1 MSKKWFYLM
10 KQLRQFSIAI
20 IIFGGMFYIEGIFPG
35 NVILSIGGI
44 LYGVHSFLLS
54 FEKVYIEPN
63 WELVYP
69 ELALGI
75 SEEELED
82 EKEQIVNP

>member
-54 FEKVYIEPN
+54 FEKVHIEPN

-75 SEEELED
+75 SEDELED
-82 EKEQIVNP
+82 KKE

>member
-1 MSKKWFYLM
+1 MSKKWHHLM
-10 KQLRQFSIAI
+10 KALRQFSIAI
-20 IIFGGMFYIEGIFPG
+20 IILGGMFYVNGIFLG
-35 NVILSIGGI
+35 NVILTIGGM
-44 LYGVHSFLLS
+44 LYGSYAFLLS

-75 SEEELED
+75 SEVELEED
-82 EKEQIVNP
+82 EQSVKP

>member
-1 MSKKWFYLM
+1 MRV
-10 KQLRQFSIAI
+10 LRQFSIAI
-20 IIFGGMFYIEGIFPG
+20 MILGAIFYIDGVFLG

-44 LYGVHSFLLS
+44 LYGVHAFLLS

-75 SEEELED
+75 SEDELDD
-82 EKEQIVNP
+82 ETKQSI